1 MKIPNPLL
9 IKSHFFHLCMILLF
23 WLHLSSC
30 AGTKETA
37 LQEEKPEEPAPSG
50 IIEDIDPMSLEEI
63 DFTVESKLNVEA
75 ESSEAYRYLT
85 ADRDDSTGATEEKL
99 QKQPGYRVQI
109 ASVAIQE
116 DADEIQ
122 LEAIL
127 EFEESEV
134 YLIFETPYYKI
145 RVGDFVIRRDAEAL
159 QEKAVE
165 LGYGDAWIVR
175 TIITPKTKNP
185 DIMPPDRQN

>member
-9 IKSHFFHLCMILLF
+9 TKSHFFHLCMILLF

-63 DFTVESKLNVEA
+63 DFTVESNLNVEA

>member
-1 MKIPNPLL
+1 MKIPDPLL
-9 IKSHFFHLCMILLF
+9 IKSHFFHLCMMLLF
-23 WLHLSSC
+23 WLQLSSC

-127 EFEESEV
+127 QFEESEV

-175 TIITPKTKNP
+175 TIITPKAKNP

>member
-9 IKSHFFHLCMILLF
+9 IKSHFFHLCMMLLF
-23 WLHLSSC
+23 GLQLSSC

-116 DADEIQ
+116 DADKIQ

-127 EFEESEV
+127 QFEESEV

-159 QEKAVE
+159 QQKAVE